1 MSAYAVVLT
10 TSSVPEPPHE
20 IRSQGPCLLLI
31 YLFQYGPYPLYMLLP
46 LDAREGGA
54 RDTRTDDLLDGSLF
68 LLPAIGILYPSD
80 FTLVLVGSGWGV
92 VVDVIV
98 DGLRL

>member
-1 MSAYAVVLT
+1 MERNT
-10 TSSVPEPPHE
+10 
-20 IRSQGPCLLLI
+20 
-31 YLFQYGPYPLYMLLP
+31 YPLYMLLP
-46 LDAREGGA
+46 LDAREGSA
-54 RDTRTDDLLDGSLF
+54 RDTGTDDLLDSSLF
-68 LLPAIGILYPSD
+68 LLPVISILYPSN